1 MATFVKR
8 VGEVEYFKIGELR
21 AAGIIPYLI
30 SNNEVKLLVNIEM
43 RGNNLSHN
51 IIGGKIDKY
60 DNLISETMVREFNE
74 ETGYLIFDKINRM
87 RDNIMKETILLEKP
101 KYLCSLLK
109 VEGDE
114 WQNLPN
120 LYNKMYKNEKNY
132 LDRESHCLKWINL
145 FNFNEESTY
154 LLSLGLS
161 KLKSYFWK
169 YSIDENNL
177 FVD

>member
-8 VGEVEYFKIGELR
+8 VGEIEYFKIGELR
-21 AAGIIPYLI
+21 AGGLIPYLI
-30 SNNEVKLLVNIEM
+30 SNNEIKLLVNIEM
-43 RGNNLSHN
+43 RDNSLRHN

-60 DNLISETMVREFNE
+60 DSIISETITREFNE
-74 ETGYLIFDKINRM
+74 ETGYLIFDKINKL
-87 RDNIMKETILLEKP
+87 RDNIMKETVLLEKP
-101 KYLCSLLK
+101 KYLFSLLK

-114 WQNLPN
+114 WESLPN

-132 LDRESHCLKWINL
+132 LDRESHSLKWINL
-145 FNFNEESTY
+145 FNFKEDSTY
-154 LLSLGLS
+154 LLSLALS

-169 YSIDENNL
+169 YNIDEDNL